1 MFDFLYQ
8 GFGALLGYIY
18 HFTSHYGFSIILM
31 TIVVKLALLPLT
43 LAQTKSQQSM
53 NELQPKI
60 QELNKKYKDNK
71 EKLNEETLKLY
82 KEHNVNPLAGCLP
95 MLIQFPII
103 IALFG
108 VLRDPLKYVFS
119 ENVELFNQATNQAFL
134 WITDFSQP
142 DTLAAVINIDF
153 AQKLPGILPIM
164 AAVLTYLSF
173 KTMSSKPQGDKKT
186 GANDTANN
194 MMKSMQLFMP
204 LMILWFGMTMAAGLT
219 LYWVVS
225 TAFQIA
231 QQIVISKTK
240 KTEGV

>member
-8 GFGALLGYIY
+8 GFGWLLGFIY
-18 HFTSHYGFSIILM
+18 SFTSHYGISIILM
-31 TIVVKLALLPLT
+31 TIVVKLALFPLT
-43 LAQTKSQQSM
+43 QAQTKSQQSM

-60 QELNKKYKDNK
+60 QELNRKYKNDK

-108 VLRDPLKYVFS
+108 VLRDPLKYVFAN
-119 ENVELFNQATNQAFL
+119 NVELFNKATNQAFL
-134 WITDFSQP
+134 WIKDFSQP
-142 DTLAAVINIDF
+142 DTLSTIINLDF
-153 AQKLPGILPIM
+153 AQKLPGLLPIL
-164 AAVLTYLSF
+164 AAVLTYISF
-173 KTMSSKPQGDKKT
+173 KTMSNKPQNNNKA

-225 TAFQIA
+225 TAFQIG
-231 QQIVISKTK
+231 QQLIISKK
-240 KTEGV
+240 KTEEV